1 MGLQS
6 FLSGLRKDEEFK
18 LAQKQRTIQKILDS
32 REKSNSERVLDSF
45 DEEAR
50 QEAIKKR
57 VAEINQQ
64 RTSEMFMGKFS
75 PGRNIF
81 KGHKSILTSDID
93 SLKSKNSNIMGRNIF
108 FK

>member
-18 LAQKQRTIQKILDS
+18 QAQKQRTIQKILEA

-64 RTSEMFMGKFS
+64 RTSEMFMGKFGPS
-75 PGRNIF
+75 RNIF
-81 KGHKSILTSDID
+81 LGHKSILTSDID
-93 SLKSKNSNIMGRNIF
+93 SLKSGNSIFDQRNLF

>member
-1 MGLQS
+1 MG
-6 FLSGLRKDEEFK
+6 GLRKDEEFK
-18 LAQKQRTIQKILDS
+18 QAQKQRTIQKILEA

-45 DEEAR
+45 QEEAR

-75 PGRNIF
+75 SGRNIF

-93 SLKSKNSNIMGRNIF
+93 SLKSKNSMIQGRNLF